1 LKSQQEAVTQS
12 INQYSKGQEIL
23 SRRVAHG
30 KNQRVKADPRLPN
43 GHYPASHQ
51 VAESLDRKRE
61 LKNREYHNRC
71 ETDDRIDRAGRE
83 GDKAVQVS

>member
-1 LKSQQEAVTQS
+1 MNGLPSGEA
-12 INQYSKGQEIL
+12 YAFA
-23 SRRVAHG
+23 RYY
-30 KNQRVKADPRLPN
+30 PN

-61 LKNREYHNRC
+61 LKNRENHNRC
-71 ETDDRIDRAGRE
+71 KTDDRIDRAGRE